1 MHEPAHA
8 VRQQVPC
15 TQLPLPHSAPSPQ
28 IAPSGLRPHDP
39 LLHTPG
45 GAQSASA
52 VQVDLQ
58 VLVPQRKG
66 KHEVAAGIAQVPA
79 PSHIPP
85 GVIVVVFGGQLA
97 SLHGVPCA

>member
-1 MHEPAHA
+1 MQEPAHA
-8 VRQQVPC
+8 VLQQVPW
-15 TQLPLPHSAPSPQ
+15 TQMPLPHSTPSPHT
-28 IAPSGLRPHDP
+28 APSGLSPHDP